1 MSMTQENSTTSSMD
15 KTSDEKNLLDLLIVL
30 AKYKKWIIGVP
41 LVASIAAG
49 ALSYSLPNVYKAT
62 TKLVPPQQQQSS
74 AMALLSQIG
83 GGASLPGMKN
93 SNDLYIGMLKSRT
106 IADRLVSNFQLAK
119 AYEATSLDATRKTL
133 EGNTTI
139 AAGKDGLISID
150 VEDLDPK
157 RAANLAN
164 AYFSE
169 LLRLSKVLAVTE
181 ASQRRLFFEQQLETA
196 KNNLAKAEVRL
207 RGQLDASG
215 VVNVD
220 AASLAVIET
229 TGRVRAQI
237 SAKEIQLSSMRAFLT
252 PSNPD
257 YRRAEEELNSLRA
270 ELSRLENGR
279 KAEDQAPAS
288 ADSRQAG
295 SNNIQL
301 LRDVKYYQML
311 YELLA
316 KQYEVARL
324 DEAKDPSIVQV
335 LDPAVEPEHKFKP
348 RRAIIVLVTG
358 AVTLAAS
365 ILWALLM
372 EAKRKSESSPL
383 IASRWNELRRHL
395 RIRRS

>member
-1 MSMTQENSTTSSMD
+1 MTQEKSSMSGTG
-15 KTSDEKNLLDLLIVL
+15 KEADEKNLLDLLIVL
-30 AKYKKWIIGVP
+30 AKYKTWIIGLP

-49 ALSYSLPNVYKAT
+49 AVSYALPNVYKAT
-62 TKLVPPQQQQSS
+62 TKLVPPQQPQSS
-74 AMALLSQIG
+74 AAALLSQIG
-83 GGASLPGMKN
+83 GGASLAGLKN

-106 IADRLVSNFQLAK
+106 VADRLIGSFQLEK
-119 AYEATSLDATRKTL
+119 VYETTSVEGTRKAL

-139 AAGKDGLISID
+139 AAGKEGLITIE
-150 VEDLDPK
+150 VEDRDRK

-164 AYFSE
+164 AYVSE

-196 KNNLAKAEVRL
+196 KNNLANAEVKL
-207 RGQLDASG
+207 KGQLDTSG

-237 SAKEIQLSSMRAFLT
+237 SAKEIQLNSMRAFLT

-257 YRRAEEELNSLRA
+257 YRRAEEELSSLRN

-279 KAEDQAPAS
+279 KSGEDSSGS
-288 ADSRQAG
+288 ADTRHTG
-295 SNNIQL
+295 FKNIQL
-301 LRDVKYYQML
+301 LRDVKYFQML

-316 KQYEVARL
+316 KQYEIARL

-335 LDPAVEPEHKFKP
+335 LDPAVEPEHKYKP
-348 RRAIIVLVTG
+348 RRAFIVLVTG
-358 AVTLAAS
+358 ALTFAMC
-365 ILWALLM
+365 ILWAFLLDAKQRS
-372 EAKRKSESSPL
+372 EASPT
-383 IASRWNELRRHL
+383 IASQWRELRSHL
-395 RIRRS
+395 RLRRS